1 MKISSLSDSK
11 GNVLAVLGGG
21 ESKKVSVRL
30 RAEPDQH
37 WHEIEL
43 PEEAAA
49 LMPHE
54 IYRRLKIPSPGLPP
68 VFSKE

>member
-1 MKISSLSDSK
+1 MKISTLSDGK
-11 GNVLAVLGGG
+11 GNILAVLRGG

-30 RAEPDQH
+30 RPEPDQH

-43 PEEAAA
+43 PEEAIA
-49 LMPHE
+49 LKPHE
-54 IYRRLKIPSPGLPP
+54 ICRRLKIPSPGLAP